1 MTKKKEL
8 PRGVAHFRKMA
19 AGKVPRT
26 PMGELLGLQLLE
38 ADAGRVVFGAHA
50 TAAHHNTMGIAH
62 GGLVA
67 TLLDSALGCAVN
79 TLSPPGRV
87 FTTLELN
94 VNFIRPI
101 TDDVGPLRCE
111 ARALH
116 VGKRVGT
123 AEGRVVDSRGKLYAH
138 GTTTMIAIEPQ
149 PTRGRRRR
157 V

>member
-1 MTKKKEL
+1 L
-8 PRGVAHFRKMA
+8 
-19 AGKVPRT
+19 
-26 PMGELLGLQLLE
+26 
-38 ADAGRVVFGAHA
+38 
-50 TAAHHNTMGIAH
+50 GIAH

-94 VNFIRPI
+94 VNFVRPI